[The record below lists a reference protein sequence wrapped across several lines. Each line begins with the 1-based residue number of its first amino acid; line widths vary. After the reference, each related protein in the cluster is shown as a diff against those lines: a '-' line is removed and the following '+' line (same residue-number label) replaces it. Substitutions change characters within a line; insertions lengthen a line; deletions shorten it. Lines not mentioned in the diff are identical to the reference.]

1 MSPTGDDRPGTS
13 EGPGGRLQ
21 REREQSELTVQQVAE
36 QLNLDT
42 AVIIALEQ
50 NDFPALG
57 APVFARGH
65 LRRYAA
71 LLGLPDREMLEA
83 YDRSRRPDDPT
94 LIPRAHL
101 ERMPDRPAPRW
112 PLITSGLVAF
122 ALVAGVVGYVTEYG
136 FALPWGRDEARVAGA
151 LEDRDGAA
159 TQGSI
164 TLAPSSGSEGD
175 AQAAVLTP
183 ARAGAAPASTV
194 MPGTQT
200 APRGAI
206 AAGAAGPG
214 AVTLDFRFAQDS
226 WIEVFDGTGKAVLY
240 DLGVAGSTRTLT
252 AAAPLSATI
261 GNAPAVQLS
270 INGKPA
276 PLPVPEAGQ
285 TVIRVRIDATGTL
298 R

>member
-13 EGPGGRLQ
+13 EGPGGRLR
-21 REREQSELTVQQVAE
+21 REREQRELTVQQVAE
-36 QLNLDT
+36 QLNLDA

-65 LRRYAA
+65 LRRYAS

-83 YDRSRRPDDPT
+83 YERSKQPEDPT

-112 PLITSGLVAF
+112 PLITGGLVAF

-136 FALPWGRDEARVAGA
+136 FALPWGRDEAARVAGA
-151 LEDRDGAA
+151 VEDRDGAA
-159 TQGSI
+159 TPGSI
-164 TLAPSSGSEGD
+164 TLAPSSTSEGD

-194 MPGTQT
+194 MPGVQT
-200 APRGAI
+200 APPGAM
-206 AAGAAGPG
+206 ATGAGPG

-252 AAAPLSATI
+252 AVAPLSATI